1 MKSLIVAVIA
11 AAAISTLSGCSTAGI
26 TKDFKGQAESVQ
38 ASNVAFCSGKGLR
51 SYMEILDGS
60 AMIVCKDGST
70 FWIKK

>member
-1 MKSLIVAVIA
+1 MKSLIIAVITIA
-11 AAAISTLSGCSTAGI
+11 TLSGCSTAGV

-38 ASNVAFCSGKGLR
+38 ASNVAFCSGNGVR

-60 AMIVCKDGST
+60 AMIVCKDGAT